1 MPGPDAAV
9 LVGAVLA
16 ALLLLQPRLRRS
28 DRWRATVTPLA
39 SIIGSGFL
47 VLAPLLLRQ
56 FGAAAPLVMAALCAA
71 AYAVGGA
78 VRDNIRLL
86 DGDGM
91 RADGLDAALE
101 SASSWALAFAYVIS
115 VAYYLNLF
123 GSFAL
128 SLTPWTE
135 PSEAR
140 MVTSAALLLIG
151 VLGWRGGLRALER
164 AESTT
169 VAIKLVVIA
178 GLLCA
183 MAVQAWALQAAGR
196 TPHNPVHGGWDAL
209 RLGFGLIVTVQGFE
223 TSRYL
228 RDAYPPA
235 MRIRTMREAQWLSTA
250 IYLVYIGLAS
260 LVFTAADL
268 PRRETAVIQATATI
282 SALLPGLLVV
292 AALAAQFSAAV
303 ADTNGSGGLVQQ
315 MSRDRVPAR
324 VAFAGLATLAL
335 ALTWLADVFQIISYA
350 SRAFAAYYALQ
361 CALAAR
367 LCARRGERGRA
378 AWHGALALL
387 MAAAAVLGLP
397 AE

>member
-1 MPGPDAAV
+1 MPRTDAFVLGGAAV
-9 LVGAVLA
+9 A
-16 ALLLLQPRLRRS
+16 ALWLLQPRVRRS

-56 FGAAAPLVMAALCAA
+56 FGAAAPWVMAALCAA

-86 DGDGM
+86 DE
-91 RADGLDAALE
+91 AGLRLTRLDSAVE

-123 GSFAL
+123 GAFAL
-128 SLTPWTE
+128 SLTPWTD
-135 PSEAR
+135 PAEAR
-140 MVTSAALLLIG
+140 WVTSAALLLIG

-178 GLLCA
+178 GLLA
-183 MAVQAWALQAAGR
+183 GMAVQAWLLHVDGR
-196 TPHNPVHGGWDAL
+196 TPHNPSHLDGDAL

-228 RDAYPPA
+228 GRAYPPA
-235 MRIRTMREAQWLSTA
+235 MRIRTMREAQWLSTG

-260 LVFTAADL
+260 LDFVAADL
-268 PRRETAVIQATATI
+268 ASRETAVIQATATV

-315 MSRDRVPAR
+315 MSRDRLPAR
-324 VAFAGLATLAL
+324 LAFAGLAALAL

-350 SRAFAAYYALQ
+350 SRAFALYYALQ
-361 CALAAR
+361 CVLAAR
-367 LCARRGERGRA
+367 LCSRQGERWRA
-378 AWHGALALL
+378 AWHAALALL
-387 MAAAAVLGLP
+387 MLAAAVLGLP